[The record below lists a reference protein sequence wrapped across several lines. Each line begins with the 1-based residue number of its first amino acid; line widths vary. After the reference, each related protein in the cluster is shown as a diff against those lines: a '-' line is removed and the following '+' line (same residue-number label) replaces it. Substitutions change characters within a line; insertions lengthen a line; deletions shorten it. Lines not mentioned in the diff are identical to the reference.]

1 MVELA
6 TSTKNVF
13 DKYIYMFYLNKIKF
27 IFDRNLNINIES
39 FILIYYKMS
48 SKNKKIIDFFE
59 EK

>member
-1 MVELA
+1 M
-6 TSTKNVF
+6 STKNVF